1 MSAKLL
7 FQVLILLLVMAIF
20 VIILIAKKISIRS
33 MMTNDK
39 KTVNLVEL
47 IALLIFI
54 AVFLAFMIANN

>member
-7 FQVLILLLVMAIF
+7 FQVLILLLVVAIF
-20 VIILIAKKISIRS
+20 VIILIGKKISIRS

>member
-1 MSAKLL
+1 
-7 FQVLILLLVMAIF
+7 
-20 VIILIAKKISIRS
+20 

>member
-7 FQVLILLLVMAIF
+7 FQVLILLLVVAIF

-47 IALLIFI
+47 IALLISI